1 MEPVGEGCPNGAR
14 GNRTDQARESRRAA
28 STALSPS
35 VECTQGACKK
45 HMRIAEIFHSIQGEG
60 ALMGVPS
67 VFVRTSGCPL
77 RCHWCFVPE
86 TPILLSDWSW
96 RALGDLRVGD
106 EVVAVQGP
114 EGRGRHQQ
122 LVRALVT

>member
-60 ALMGVPS
+60 AFMGVPS
-67 VFVRTSGCPL
+67 VFVRTSGCSL
-77 RCHWCFVPE
+77 RCGWCD
-86 TPILLSDWSW
+86 TPYTSW
-96 RALGDLRVGD
+96 
-106 EVVAVQGP
+106 QP
-114 EGRGRHQQ
+114 EGENLSVGEILHRLEQFPSRHAVVTGGEP
-122 LVRALVT
+122 LV